1 MVHAL
6 RFLHSIFALNAKMV
20 TLKMSFVSDPQDS
33 CVSSGKAR
41 ENGLQRMPVCG
52 IISAGFVEHYTRIQK
67 SVEAA
72 DYKSSSAVIIVNEAS
87 PYISRTIKEVEDMNE
102 VCVTA
107 LIRGELVVIP
117 EDTIKVENG
126 DVLLILKL

>member
-1 MVHAL
+1 MYKYKC
-6 RFLHSIFALNAKMV
+6 LN
-20 TLKMSFVSDPQDS
+20 
-33 CVSSGKAR
+33 
-41 ENGLQRMPVCG
+41 N
-52 IISAGFVEHYTRIQK
+52 ISKVINKVFNE
-67 SVEAA
+67 
-72 DYKSSSAVIIVNEAS
+72 DYVQ
-87 PYISRTIKEVEDMNE
+87 VEDMNE